1 MTRVGPLAAFC
12 LSLSAVPALAQT
24 NDATNLL
31 RGGGAPAGASPAISA
46 PVASPSQNLQ
56 PGTKLSNEGLRTVGN
71 EATVFVVGFGKNEQ
85 GQGTRSTGSGFFIAP
100 NLIMTNSHV
109 VQGSSAL
116 FVFTSERERYEA
128 KVIAN
133 SGQRRQVGDVDFA
146 VLELPAA
153 VGKRIVTVST
163 RFGALDNVHAFG
175 FPGIVQAEDRQLT
188 DLWKSGDQRA
198 MPTIV
203 ASSGSVQNI
212 MDNPVRVQV
221 ITHSATISPGNS
233 GGPLFDACGRV
244 VGVNTYVASRT
255 VQFVANNQRQT
266 VSIPQG
272 YQWALSSGEMLKFL
286 ASRGLKVATSEDSCG

>member
-1 MTRVGPLAAFC
+1 MIRARTFAALILPVLAGA
-12 LSLSAVPALAQT
+12 ALAQT
-24 NDATNLL
+24 NDSTNLL
-31 RGGGAPAGASPAISA
+31 RGGSAPGGISA
-46 PVASPSQNLQ
+46 IPSTPLSSIESSSN
-56 PGTKLSNEGLRTVGN
+56 TALSNELMRAVGN
-71 EATVFVVGFGKNEQ
+71 EATVFVVGFGKNDQ

-109 VQGSSAL
+109 VQGSSNL
-116 FVFTSERERYEA
+116 FVFTSDRDRFEA

-133 SGQRRQVGDVDFA
+133 SGIRRQVGDVDFA
-146 VLELPAA
+146 VLQLPTA

-163 RFGALDNVHAFG
+163 KFGALDKVHAFG

-203 ASSGSVQNI
+203 ASSGSVQNV

-233 GGPLFDACGRV
+233 GGPLFDSCGRV

-286 ASRGLKVATSEDSCG
+286 TSRGLKVATSEEGCRAN